1 MSEVRGMVP
10 PNSLEAERS
19 VLGAM
24 LQDPKAV
31 MHAVEALKPEDF
43 YQPQHREI
51 FGAMLSLFRNQRPVD
66 ITTLDD
72 ELGRR
77 GTLEGVGG
85 TGYLMGLMDFV
96 PTTANVQAYIDIVT
110 GRSILRQLIDASQ
123 HILQESYSQQDPVQD
138 IMNHAEKAIF
148 DVAMRRSE
156 GESLKP
162 VREVLQDTVA
172 VIE

>member
-1 MSEVRGMVP
+1 
-10 PNSLEAERS
+10 
-19 VLGAM
+19 M
-24 LQDPKAV
+24 LQDTKAV
-31 MHAVEALKPEDF
+31 MHAVESLKAEDF
-43 YQPQHREI
+43 YQPQHKEI
-51 FGAMLSLFRNQRPVD
+51 FSAMLSLFRSQRPVD
-66 ITTLDD
+66 MTTLDD

-85 TGYLMGLMDFV
+85 TGYLMGLMDYV
-96 PTTANVQAYIDIVT
+96 PTTANVQAYIEIVM

-123 HILQESYSQQDPVQD
+123 HIMQESYSQADTVQD

-156 GESLKP
+156 GESLKAMKDI
-162 VREVLQDTVA
+162 LQDTVA